1 MYLVYLGESGNT
13 GVSVADS
20 NQPHHVH
27 VGLLIHESQSISI
40 KGEFDA
46 LCRRHF
52 GRPLGEAGTPDEI
65 RPSDVFQGR
74 GAFTSWTVE
83 KRHELIQ
90 DCLSV
95 LIRRETPLIA
105 TYVDK

>member
-40 KGEFDA
+40 NGEFNA

-52 GRPLGEAGTPDEI
+52 GRPLGEAGTP
-65 RPSDVFQGR
+65 RNFAPATSSK
-74 GAFTSWTVE
+74 GAATSHPGLSRKDTNLFRTV
-83 KRHELIQ
+83 
-90 DCLSV
+90 
-95 LIRRETPLIA
+95 
-105 TYVDK
+105 